1 MVQFTEKKKKK
12 SIFPPLSTTLDTNH
26 WEKFE
31 SFASPFLIT

>member
-1 MVQFTEKKKKK
+1 MQNGPIHWKKEKEIDLP
-12 SIFPPLSTTLDTNH
+12 STLDTNH